1 MKKMARIA
9 LLGVMGAGVLATGML
24 TAERSAVA
32 QQATAKAGFVV
43 EGDHFVLNGQPVQIL
58 SGEIHYSR
66 IPREYWKARMEMAK
80 AMGLNTIATYVFWN
94 VHEPRPGVYDFSG
107 NNDLAA
113 FVRLAQEEHLNV
125 LLRAGPYAC
134 AEWEMG
140 GFPSWLLADPKMK
153 TVLRTDDPAFMKPVE
168 RWITRLA
175 KEVAPLQL
183 GQGGPIIAV
192 QIENEYG
199 NFDHDKKY
207 MLHMK
212 EIFAK
217 AGFTGADALLY
228 TVDPSKSLAAG
239 EIDGVYSGVN
249 FGTGNAARGLTALA
263 KERPGQ
269 PLFVT
274 EYWPGWFD
282 HWGHPHETRPTDKQ
296 VEDLKYVLSHK
307 SSINIYMFHGGTSFG
322 FMAGASWTN
331 NEYLPDVTSYDYD
344 APLDEAGHATA
355 KFYAYREVLA
365 KYVDVPLPAVPE
377 APAVI
382 AVEPFAVGHATS
394 LWEHLPKAVES
405 KAPLTME
412 AMGQAYGYVLYRKHL
427 AAAAKG
433 ELVLDAVHDYARIYV
448 DGKLAGTVDRRLKQD
463 RIPLNAKKGARLDIL
478 VENSG
483 RINSTK
489 MMRGEA
495 KGITHG
501 VMLAGAPLEG
511 WENYSLPLESG
522 DVAAVKP
529 GTAETALTGPH
540 FAFASFDVKQ
550 TGDTF
555 LDVSALGK
563 GALWING
570 HALGRYWNEGPQ
582 KTLYVPGPW
591 LREGKN
597 SVVVFDLFDTAGRQE
612 LQGRATPILNAPIP
626 DAAIAPAAAAPGAT
640 VPK

>member
-1 MKKMARIA
+1 M
-9 LLGVMGAGVLATGML
+9 
-24 TAERSAVA
+24 
-32 QQATAKAGFVV
+32 V
-43 EGDHFVLNGQPVQIL
+43 EGDHFALNGKPVQIL
-58 SGEIHYSR
+58 SGEIHYAR

-113 FVRLAQEEHLNV
+113 FIRLAQQEKLNV
-125 LLRAGPYAC
+125 LLRAGPYSC

-140 GFPSWLLADPKMK
+140 GYPSWLLADPKMK
-153 TVLRTDDPAFMKPVE
+153 TALRSDDPAFMVPVE

-175 KEVAPLQL
+175 KEVAPLQI
-183 GQGGPIIAV
+183 GRGGPIIAV

-199 NFDHDKKY
+199 NFGNDKKY
-207 MLHMK
+207 MEHLRN
-212 EIFAK
+212 IFIS
-217 AGFTGADALLY
+217 AGFTGTDAMLY
-228 TVDPSKSLAAG
+228 TVDSSKALAVGSIEGTVA
-239 EIDGVYSGVN
+239 GVN
-249 FGTGNAARGLTALA
+249 FGTGNAERGLTALA

-296 VEDLKYVLSHK
+296 VQDLNYILSHK

-355 KFYAYREVLA
+355 KFYAYRDVLA
-365 KYVDVPLPAVPE
+365 KYADGPLPAVPE
-377 APAVI
+377 VPAVI
-382 AVEPFAVGHATS
+382 AIAPFGVGHATP
-394 LWEHLPKAVES
+394 LWDHLPKPVSS

-412 AMGQAYGYVLYRKHL
+412 AMGQSYGYVLYRKQL
-427 AAAAKG
+427 EGAAQG
-433 ELVLDAVHDYARIYV
+433 DLVLDAVQDYARIYV
-448 DGKLAGTVDRRLKQD
+448 DGKLVGTVDRRLKQD
-463 RIPLNAKKGARLDIL
+463 RITLNAAKGARLDIL

-489 MMRGEA
+489 MMRDEV

-501 VMLAGAPLEG
+501 VTLAGAPLEG
-511 WENYSLPLESG
+511 WENYSLPMEPA

-529 GTAETALTGPH
+529 GAAEKAAAGPH
-540 FAFASFDVKQ
+540 FVFGSFDVKQ
-550 TGDTF
+550 AGDTF

-597 SVVVFDLFDTAGRQE
+597 SVVAFDIFDAPGRAM
-612 LQGRATPILNAPIP
+612 LQGRVEPILDAPIAKP
-626 DAAIAPAAAAPGAT
+626 SGSSSGN
-640 VPK
+640 